1 MKNLL
6 WISPKIVLIL
16 SLFSISISMLLTTWR
31 ASVRSVSRINC
42 WAFQKCHP
50 FICWYNTVSQ
60 FSTWKLS
67 RSTQLLQF
75 VQLGSLSRHG
85 TPCNS
90 LTHPQ
95 YCSRNCKKLISVLNF
110 VWFIKS
116 IYFIVSYI
124 NIKLGCPFSLRL
136 CRQQCCAQVGI
147 YGPNSTY

>member
-16 SLFSISISMLLTTWR
+16 SLFSISISTLLPTWR

-42 WAFQKCHP
+42 WSFQKCHP

-90 LTHPQ
+90 LTLPQ
-95 YCSRNCKKLISVLNF
+95 YCSRNCKILISVLNTVRFRYQKYPF
-110 VWFIKS
+110 VE
-116 IYFIVSYI
+116 
-124 NIKLGCPFSLRL
+124 GCPFSIRL
-136 CRQQCCAQVGI
+136 CRQQAMLCPSWGRDNGRRDLA
-147 YGPNSTY
+147 